1 MTAITK
7 IPNTPIISL
16 IASTF
21 MAVMHP
27 IGLSAAEFCTSPVE
41 SGWAAASTEAEAKRR
56 AILWWSSR
64 AGAMGRGYENWDRA
78 RLKSVSCGA
87 RASDGLVH
95 CKAVASPCLPEG
107 VLPRPKP
114 GEKFIEL

>member
-1 MTAITK
+1 MTAIIK
-7 IPNTPIISL
+7 IPNAPIVTL

-21 MAVMHP
+21 MTAIQP
-27 IGLSAAEFCTSPVE
+27 ISISAAELCTSPVE
-41 SGWAAASTEAEAKRR
+41 SGWAAASNETEAKRR

-78 RLKSVSCGA
+78 RRKSVSCRA
-87 RASDGLVH
+87 RASDGLVR
-95 CKAVASPCLPEG
+95 CKAIASPCLPEG
-107 VLPRPKP
+107 ILPQPKP